1 MTSIGLDKQ
10 KTTEIVTLLNKLLAS
25 YQTFYQNL
33 RGIHWNI
40 KGKRFFELHAKFEEL
55 YLDANVKIDDIAERI
70 LTLDGVP
77 FHTLQHYVSN
87 TTVEVGENV
96 TQDEEAVKLIVSSLQ
111 ALLILERK
119 VLDLSDDAN
128 DEGTNSLMSDFISE
142 QEKTIWMMK
151 SWLD

>member
-1 MTSIGLDKQ
+1 MGDKQ

-96 TQDEEAVKLIVSSLQ
+96 TQDQEAVKLIVSSLQ

-119 VLDLSDDAN
+119 VLELSGDAN
-128 DEGTNSLMSDFISE
+128 D
-142 QEKTIWMMK
+142 
-151 SWLD
+151 